1 MADRR
6 PAWERECVICPHGTV
21 LTAAAAEDI
30 QVRSG
35 GVFEAVECPVGNGWH
50 LRVVPVWVGR

>member
-1 MADRR
+1 MADDR
-6 PAWERECVICPHGTV
+6 PVSVPECVICPEGTI

-35 GVFEAVECPVGNGWH
+35 GVFEAVQCPVGRGWH
-50 LRVVPVWVGR
+50 LRVVRPRVGR